1 MLLEL
6 TLSLTRED
14 RNNLFKVAE
23 KLACIP
29 NYGAFS
35 SPSIM
40 TLARRIARGEI
51 LVRRVGKFPAR
62 PNGVEKLGKLRHEQC
77 LQRRREAA
85 EKARAEAE
93 GKPSDPKEKSVLDQ
107 TLES

>member
-1 MLLEL
+1 MRTVLHL
-6 TLSLTRED
+6 TLAMLKED
-14 RNNLFKVAE
+14 LDNLLKIAE
-23 KLACIP
+23 RLACIP
-29 NYGAFS
+29 NFGPYS
-35 SPSIM
+35 SPSIS

-77 LQRRREAA
+77 LKRRREAA

-93 GKPSDPKEKSVLDQ
+93 GKPSGPKEKSDQ

>member
-6 TLSLTRED
+6 TLSLTMED
-14 RNNLFKVAE
+14 RKNLFKVAE

-93 GKPSDPKEKSVLDQ
+93 GKPSGPKEKSDQ